1 MTKCKWFIDNSILEH
16 YHDTEWGI
24 PCHTDKKLFE
34 YLMLESMSCGLS
46 WKLMLVKREVFRIC
60 FADFDYHK
68 ISRFT
73 SVDVERIMKYPE
85 MIKSK
90 KKIEAI
96 INNAK
101 CYLNIIEEIGSFD
114 KYIWSFTNGETY
126 IYKSHLDGEFITRN
140 ELSDK
145 IAKDLKKR
153 GFKFLGSIIIYSY
166 LQSIGIVN
174 DHSPECFMFKQI
186 GGTIK

>member
-1 MTKCKWFIDNSILEH
+1 
-16 YHDTEWGI
+16 
-24 PCHTDKKLFE
+24 
-34 YLMLESMSCGLS
+34 
-46 WKLMLVKREVFRIC
+46 
-60 FADFDYHK
+60 
-68 ISRFT
+68 
-73 SVDVERIMKYPE
+73 